1 MTKSDASLGP
11 CEFCGANMDIVGKA
25 HVCRPNRA
33 RPGPRPTTLEDIPH
47 GDDDPQRL
55 ADMVAAEVD
64 DRPRDCKGRL
74 IRRKGPG
81 APRASTKT
89 IDVPAGPDATR
100 QVVVQTLRRKAKNM
114 ALPDPHPDCRR
125 CEEQARRA
133 RDRMRVRRGG
143 S

>member
-1 MTKSDASLGP
+1 MKKSDVSLGP

-25 HVCRPNRA
+25 HVCRP
-33 RPGPRPTTLEDIPH
+33 RP
-47 GDDDPQRL
+47 
-55 ADMVAAEVD
+55 
-64 DRPRDCKGRL
+64 
-74 IRRKGPG
+74 
-81 APRASTKT
+81 ASTIALAAKVDKVIDAGEQIYMSQPAPKRRRAEART

-114 ALPDPHPDCRR
+114 TLPDPHPECKR